1 MESFKP
7 TSMAGLTPVR
17 PPSTRSTR
25 RAGEPWRR
33 WRKPARRMW
42 IAPLRRRTGLS
53 RAVARYDRR
62 RARQAKLLRLADS
75 AGAARPELARLET
88 LDTGKIIRETQAQI
102 AYVAEYYRENYAGL
116 ADKMEGSVLAID
128 KADMETRYVANRSGS
143 GGDRY
148 HLETA
153 SCFLRR

>member
-1 MESFKP
+1 MESFKLYIDGRFD
-7 TSMAGLTPVR
+7 AGSATFDSINPA
-17 PPSTRSTR
+17 S
-25 RAGEPWRR
+25 GEPGRR

-53 RAVARYDRR
+53 RGRVARYDRR
-62 RARQAKLLRLADS
+62 RARQAVVAAGRL

-102 AYVAEYYRENYAGL
+102 AYVAEYYRYYAGL

-128 KADMETRYVANRSGS
+128 KADMETWVRREPIGVVAAIVPG
-143 GGDRY
+143 
-148 HLETA
+148 TA